1 MTSPIP
7 AGLPAYQPTVADLRD
22 DTKLVKT
29 VQDFESLMINNV
41 LMAMRKT
48 VSFGREPSFA
58 DSTFYAMFDEKISQ
72 VLAEQ
77 GGFGLADAVKK
88 EIASPMKPAQVG
100 KFSVD
105 NSKDKEEHH
114 DD

>member
-1 MTSPIP
+1 MSSSIP
-7 AGLPAYQPTVADLRD
+7 ANLPIYQPTVADLRD
-22 DTKLVKT
+22 DTKLLKT

-48 VSFGREPSFA
+48 VSFGKEPSFA

-77 GGFGLADAVKK
+77 GGFGLAASVKK
-88 EIASPMKPAQVG
+88 EIEGTVNPAQVG

-105 NSKDKEEHH
+105 NTGDKEEHH